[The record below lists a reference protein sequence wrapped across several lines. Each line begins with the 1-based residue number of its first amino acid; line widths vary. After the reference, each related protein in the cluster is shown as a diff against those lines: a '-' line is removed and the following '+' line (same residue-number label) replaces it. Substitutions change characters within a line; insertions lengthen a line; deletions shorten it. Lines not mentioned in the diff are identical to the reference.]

1 MVSAPVCAS
10 CVAGCS
16 PTSGYA
22 ADADRARRGARGAL
36 HPQSTYGGLNSYP
49 RLGSP
54 PVGLVHGA
62 DGRVL
67 RNGTP
72 RTESGPEGSSSQRNV
87 PCAAGTPG
95 LSRVGSP
102 SGGAPKSTAGA
113 RSAPWFPHAGVGT
126 SSAGG
131 CPPGCSGLDVDILC
145 GWYGQSVASQ
155 SLYRKYRPQKFS
167 ELVGQAHVVNALRS
181 AVRDDRVG
189 HAYLFSG
196 PRGTGKTTTARIL
209 AKALNCTAL
218 GDDGEPCGECDN
230 CVAITD
236 GTFFD
241 MFELDAASNRG
252 IDDVRGVVE
261 STALGLGPDARTKV
275 FVLDEAHMLT
285 DAASNAL
292 LKTLEEAPSHV
303 VFILAT
309 TNPEKVLPTIRSRTQ
324 HFEFTLLTTQ
334 ELVARLG
341 DLCSREGVDADP
353 AALEVIATAG
363 AGSARD
369 AESLLDQALAHGTGR
384 LDAEQVA
391 ALFGGTAFAA
401 RTRILEAIANEDS
414 AGALVALAELL
425 DSGHEPRRVAEDLLE
440 ATRDAF
446 LLTAAAG
453 RVRIAAPVDAQ
464 DRLRELGDSLG
475 NAALVRVIET
485 VGQAVTDMRGVDA
498 ADPRLV
504 LEVALV
510 RLSRRDA
517 GPPLQ
522 TVVERIERLERGAA
536 SGASGSSE
544 APGMST
550 PPSRSGPPL
559 VPDAPPARAGRP
571 TLGAL
576 RREAGAQVGEAPA
589 IPSVAP
595 EPEVTEAPVEADSI
609 DLDDV
614 ILAWGA
620 IVPELSPATRSA
632 VQHAQPLRI
641 DADVLVFGVAPQ
653 MLGAARERFK
663 SQADVVRDALVARVG
678 CRFKFKL
685 EAAPE
690 FAVDMPDADA
700 AADGNADA
708 DVEPD
713 DAPRLEAREE
723 RAPDLP
729 PDLLPDVVDPEEATE
744 IPPESEPPPVSRLR
758 TELGATVVEE
768 LPRE

>member
-1 MVSAPVCAS
+1 MA
-10 CVAGCS
+10 
-16 PTSGYA
+16 Y
-22 ADADRARRGARGAL
+22 
-36 HPQSTYGGLNSYP
+36 
-49 RLGSP
+49 
-54 PVGLVHGA
+54 
-62 DGRVL
+62 
-67 RNGTP
+67 
-72 RTESGPEGSSSQRNV
+72 
-87 PCAAGTPG
+87 
-95 LSRVGSP
+95 
-102 SGGAPKSTAGA
+102 
-113 RSAPWFPHAGVGT
+113 
-126 SSAGG
+126 
-131 CPPGCSGLDVDILC
+131 
-145 GWYGQSVASQ
+145 Q

-167 ELVGQAHVVNALRS
+167 ELIGQAHVVNALRS

-218 GDDGEPCGECDN
+218 GDDGEPCGVCEN
-230 CVAITD
+230 CVAVTA

-241 MFELDAASNRG
+241 MFEIDAASNRG
-252 IDDVRGVVE
+252 IDDVRRVIV
-261 STALGLGPDARTKV
+261 SAALGLGPDARTKV
-275 FVLDEAHMLT
+275 FVLDEVHMLSP
-285 DAASNAL
+285 DASNAL

-324 HFEFTLLTTQ
+324 HFEFTLLTTE

-384 LDAEQVA
+384 LDGEVVA

-453 RVRIAAPVDAQ
+453 RVRITAPADEQ

-522 TVVERIERLERGAA
+522 TVVERIERLERAA
-536 SGASGSSE
+536 PPLAPAVPAGAS
-544 APGMST
+544 T
-550 PPSRSGPPL
+550 DGPPGG
-559 VPDAPPARAGRP
+559 PARAGRP

-576 RREAGAQVGEAPA
+576 RREAGAQAGETPTIPA
-589 IPSVAP
+589 VVP
-595 EPEVTEAPVEADSI
+595 EPEVTEAPVEAGPV

-620 IVPELSPATRSA
+620 IVPDLLPATRSA

-641 DADVLVFGVAPQ
+641 DDDVLVFGVAPQ
-653 MLGAARERFK
+653 MLGAASERFK
-663 SQADVVRDALVARVG
+663 SQADIVRDALIARVG
-678 CRFKFKL
+678 RRFKFKL

-690 FAVDMPDADA
+690 FAFDVPDADA
-700 AADGNADA
+700 DADA
-708 DVEPD
+708 DAEGEPD
-713 DAPRLEAREE
+713 DAPRFEVREE
-723 RAPDLP
+723 RRPDSSRDQAPGLP
-729 PDLLPDVVDPEEATE
+729 PDLLPDVADPEEATE
-744 IPPESEPPPVSRLR
+744 IPPDAEPPPVSRLR
-758 TELGATVVEE
+758 SELGATVVEE

>member
-1 MVSAPVCAS
+1 M
-10 CVAGCS
+10 
-16 PTSGYA
+16 
-22 ADADRARRGARGAL
+22 
-36 HPQSTYGGLNSYP
+36 
-49 RLGSP
+49 
-54 PVGLVHGA
+54 
-62 DGRVL
+62 
-67 RNGTP
+67 
-72 RTESGPEGSSSQRNV
+72 
-87 PCAAGTPG
+87 PG
-95 LSRVGSP
+95 
-102 SGGAPKSTAGA
+102 
-113 RSAPWFPHAGVGT
+113 
-126 SSAGG
+126 
-131 CPPGCSGLDVDILC
+131 
-145 GWYGQSVASQ
+145 GWYGHFVAYQ

-167 ELVGQAHVVNALRS
+167 ELVGQAHVVSALRS

-218 GDDGEPCGECDN
+218 GDDGEPCGVCDN
-230 CVAITD
+230 CVGVAS

-241 MFELDAASNRG
+241 LFELDAASNRG

-303 VFILAT
+303 VFVLAT

-324 HFEFTLLTTQ
+324 HFEFTLLTTE

-353 AALEVIATAG
+353 AALEVIAIAG

-384 LDAEQVA
+384 LDGELVA

-401 RTRILEAIANEDS
+401 RTGILEAIANEDS
-414 AGALVALAELL
+414 AGALVGLAALL

-453 RVRIAAPVDAQ
+453 RVRIAAPADEQ
-464 DRLRELGDSLG
+464 DRLRVLGESLG

-536 SGASGSSE
+536 
-544 APGMST
+544 PG
-550 PPSRSGPPL
+550 PLPSGPA
-559 VPDAPPARAGRP
+559 PDAPPGTSTGTSTGGPARTARP

-576 RREAGAQVGEAPA
+576 RRETGAPAPGSPTIPAGTPAPEVAEAPGE
-589 IPSVAP
+589 SG
-595 EPEVTEAPVEADSI
+595 PV

-614 ILAWGA
+614 IVAWGA

-632 VQHAQPLRI
+632 VQHAQPLRF
-641 DADVLVFGVAPQ
+641 DDDVLVFGVAPQ

-663 SQADVVRDALVARVG
+663 SQAEAVREALAARLG
-678 CRFKFKL
+678 RRFKFKL

-690 FAVDMPDADA
+690 FAVDGPATDANA
-700 AADGNADA
+700 ETDGPPPG
-708 DVEPD
+708 VREQR
-713 DAPRLEAREE
+713 PRDLV
-723 RAPDLP
+723 PDLP
-729 PDLLPDVVDPEEATE
+729 PDLVDPEEATE
-744 IPPESEPPPVSRLR
+744 IPPEADPPPVSRLR
-758 TELGATVVEE
+758 DELGATVVEE
-768 LPRE
+768 VPRGESA

>member
-1 MVSAPVCAS
+1 MCA
-10 CVAGCS
+10 
-16 PTSGYA
+16 
-22 ADADRARRGARGAL
+22 
-36 HPQSTYGGLNSYP
+36 
-49 RLGSP
+49 
-54 PVGLVHGA
+54 
-62 DGRVL
+62 
-67 RNGTP
+67 
-72 RTESGPEGSSSQRNV
+72 
-87 PCAAGTPG
+87 
-95 LSRVGSP
+95 
-102 SGGAPKSTAGA
+102 
-113 RSAPWFPHAGVGT
+113 
-126 SSAGG
+126 
-131 CPPGCSGLDVDILC
+131 
-145 GWYGQSVASQ
+145 
-155 SLYRKYRPQKFS
+155 
-167 ELVGQAHVVNALRS
+167 
-181 AVRDDRVG
+181 
-189 HAYLFSG
+189 
-196 PRGTGKTTTARIL
+196 
-209 AKALNCTAL
+209 
-218 GDDGEPCGECDN
+218 N
-230 CVAITD
+230 CVAVTA

-324 HFEFTLLTTQ
+324 HFEFMLLTTE
-334 ELVARLG
+334 ELVERLG

-384 LDAEQVA
+384 LDGEFAA

-401 RTRILEAIANEDS
+401 RTRILEAIASEDS
-414 AGALVALAELL
+414 AGALVALADLL

-453 RVRIAAPVDAQ
+453 RVRIAAPADEQ
-464 DRLRELGDSLG
+464 DRLRVLGDSLG

-536 SGASGSSE
+536 SGASG
-544 APGMST
+544 AAGRST
-550 PPSRSGPPL
+550 PPSSPEPPL

-576 RREAGAQVGEAPA
+576 RREAGA
-589 IPSVAP
+589 
-595 EPEVTEAPVEADSI
+595 
-609 DLDDV
+609 
-614 ILAWGA
+614 
-620 IVPELSPATRSA
+620 
-632 VQHAQPLRI
+632 
-641 DADVLVFGVAPQ
+641 
-653 MLGAARERFK
+653 
-663 SQADVVRDALVARVG
+663 
-678 CRFKFKL
+678 
-685 EAAPE
+685 
-690 FAVDMPDADA
+690 
-700 AADGNADA
+700 
-708 DVEPD
+708 
-713 DAPRLEAREE
+713 
-723 RAPDLP
+723 
-729 PDLLPDVVDPEEATE
+729 
-744 IPPESEPPPVSRLR
+744 
-758 TELGATVVEE
+758 
-768 LPRE
+768 

>member
-1 MVSAPVCAS
+1 
-10 CVAGCS
+10 VA
-16 PTSGYA
+16 Y
-22 ADADRARRGARGAL
+22 
-36 HPQSTYGGLNSYP
+36 
-49 RLGSP
+49 
-54 PVGLVHGA
+54 
-62 DGRVL
+62 
-67 RNGTP
+67 
-72 RTESGPEGSSSQRNV
+72 
-87 PCAAGTPG
+87 
-95 LSRVGSP
+95 
-102 SGGAPKSTAGA
+102 
-113 RSAPWFPHAGVGT
+113 
-126 SSAGG
+126 
-131 CPPGCSGLDVDILC
+131 
-145 GWYGQSVASQ
+145 Q

-181 AVRDDRVG
+181 AVRDERVG

-218 GDDGEPCGECDN
+218 GEDGEPCGVCAN
-230 CVAITD
+230 CIAVAA

-324 HFEFTLLTTQ
+324 HFEFTLLTTE

-341 DLCSREGVDADP
+341 DLCSREGVVADP

-384 LDAEQVA
+384 LDGELVA

-453 RVRIAAPVDAQ
+453 RVRIAAPADEQ
-464 DRLRELGDSLG
+464 HHLRELGDSLG

-485 VGQAVTDMRGVDA
+485 VGKAVTDMRGVDA

-522 TVVERIERLERGAA
+522 TVVERIERLERGVA
-536 SGASGSSE
+536 SGASGSSG
-544 APGMST
+544 APAMST
-550 PPSRSGPPL
+550 PPSISGPPL
-559 VPDAPPARAGRP
+559 VPATPPGASTGGPARAGRP

-576 RREAGAQVGEAPA
+576 RREAGAQAAEPPTIPA
-589 IPSVAP
+589 VAP
-595 EPEVTEAPVEADSI
+595 EPEVIEAPVEVGPI

-653 MLGAARERFK
+653 MLGAARERFR
-663 SQADVVRDALVARVG
+663 SQADVVRDALLARVG

-690 FAVDMPDADA
+690 FAVDMPDTDTDTDA
-700 AADGNADA
+700 GGDA
-708 DVEPD
+708 GEGVEPD

-723 RAPDLP
+723 REERV

-744 IPPESEPPPVSRLR
+744 IPPEAEPPPVSRLR

>member
-1 MVSAPVCAS
+1 MHGPH
-10 CVAGCS
+10 S
-16 PTSGYA
+16 P
-22 ADADRARRGARGAL
+22 L
-36 HPQSTYGGLNSYP
+36 
-49 RLGSP
+49 
-54 PVGLVHGA
+54 
-62 DGRVL
+62 
-67 RNGTP
+67 
-72 RTESGPEGSSSQRNV
+72 
-87 PCAAGTPG
+87 
-95 LSRVGSP
+95 SP
-102 SGGAPKSTAGA
+102 SAAPRGFGGRG
-113 RSAPWFPHAGVGT
+113 WG
-126 SSAGG
+126 
-131 CPPGCSGLDVDILC
+131 C
-145 GWYGQSVASQ
+145 GWYGQLVAYQ
-155 SLYRKYRPQKFS
+155 SLYRKYRPQRFS

-181 AVRDDRVG
+181 AIRDDRVG

-218 GDDGEPCGECDN
+218 GDDGEPCGVCDN
-230 CVAITD
+230 CVAVTA

-241 MFELDAASNRG
+241 LFELDAASNRG
-252 IDDVRGVVE
+252 IDDVRSVVE
-261 STALGLGPDARTKV
+261 STALGLGPDALTKV

-303 VFILAT
+303 VFVLAT

-324 HFEFTLLTTQ
+324 HFEFTLLTTE

-384 LDAEQVA
+384 LDGELVA

-414 AGALVALAELL
+414 AGALVGLAELL

-440 ATRDAF
+440 AARDAF

-453 RVRIAAPVDAQ
+453 RVQIAAPADEQ
-464 DRLRELGDSLG
+464 DRLRVLGESLG

-536 SGASGSSE
+536 PGASG
-544 APGMST
+544 APGRST
-550 PPSRSGPPL
+550 LPGGPAPPL
-559 VPDAPPARAGRP
+559 APDAPPGTSTGTSTGGPAPVGRP

-576 RREAGAQVGEAPA
+576 RRETGAP
-589 IPSVAP
+589 AP
-595 EPEVTEAPVEADSI
+595 EPSTIPAGTRAPEVAEAPVESHPV

-614 ILAWGA
+614 ILAWGV
-620 IVPELSPATRSA
+620 IVPELLPATRSA
-632 VQHAQPLRI
+632 VQHAQPMRI
-641 DADVLVFGVAPQ
+641 DDDVLVFGVAPQ
-653 MLGAARERFK
+653 MLGAASERFK
-663 SQADVVRDALVARVG
+663 SQADVVREALATRLG
-678 CRFKFKL
+678 RRFKFKL

-690 FAVDMPDADA
+690 FAVDGPDADA
-700 AADGNADA
+700 
-708 DVEPD
+708 EPD
-713 DAPRLEAREE
+713 AETDAEPDAGPRLEE
-723 RAPDLP
+723 RRPVVPLEPPLHLP
-729 PDLLPDVVDPEEATE
+729 PDVVDPEEATE
-744 IPPESEPPPVSRLR
+744 IPPEADPPPVSRLR
-758 TELGATVVEE
+758 DELGATVVEE
-768 LPRE
+768 VPRGD